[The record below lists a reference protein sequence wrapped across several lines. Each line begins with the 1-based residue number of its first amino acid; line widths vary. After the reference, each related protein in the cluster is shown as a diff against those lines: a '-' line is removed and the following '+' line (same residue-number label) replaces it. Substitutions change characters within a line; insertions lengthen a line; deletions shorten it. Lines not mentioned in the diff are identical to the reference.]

1 MKKILTGVILVCL
14 LCIGLVACPQHIA
27 AETKDTGVF
36 SGEVTLLKVLL
47 VTGRTHQ
54 IRVQLS
60 ERGFPLVGDV
70 KYGGPRCGDGLK
82 LHAVRLRVGEETY
95 TALPPW
101 AGPWRVAHLP
111 PEWEDV

>member
-1 MKKILTGVILVCL
+1 MRPPRVQADKDKAPAFAHG
-14 LCIGLVACPQHIA
+14 QA
-27 AETKDTGVF
+27 AD
-36 SGEVTLLKVLL
+36 
-47 VTGRTHQ
+47 RQ
-54 IRVQLS
+54 ARVQLS

>member
-1 MKKILTGVILVCL
+1 M
-14 LCIGLVACPQHIA
+14 
-27 AETKDTGVF
+27 
-36 SGEVTLLKVLL
+36 
-47 VTGRTHQ
+47 
-54 IRVQLS
+54 
-60 ERGFPLVGDV
+60 GDV

-101 AGPWRVAHLP
+101 AGPWRVARLP

>member
-1 MKKILTGVILVCL
+1 MGPAPKAVREGRSLVL
-14 LCIGLVACPQHIA
+14 IRLH
-27 AETKDTGVF
+27 
-36 SGEVTLLKVLL
+36 
-47 VTGRTHQ
+47 TGRTHQ